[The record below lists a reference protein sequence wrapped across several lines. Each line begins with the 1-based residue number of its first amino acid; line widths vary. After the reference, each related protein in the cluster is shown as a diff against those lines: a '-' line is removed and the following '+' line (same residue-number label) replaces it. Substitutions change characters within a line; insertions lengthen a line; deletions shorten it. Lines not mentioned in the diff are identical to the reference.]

1 MLTCYVYLD
10 DYGNRVVCSLDKLLE
25 LVKCRCAEPWCD
37 SLYDVRYRRCG
48 CVIIIFGTCENG
60 HTFEWVSSDLIFN
73 QSQQKLYK
81 DNLRFASS
89 IVLSGNNLVK
99 IQLFCQFF
107 GIQTISKST
116 FHAYQQNIIC
126 PAIHRFYIMKQVN
139 SLNAINTDLHM
150 CMYMWCTGGYFRGM
164 SWKEVGSCKGWTL

>member
-25 LVKCRCAEPWCD
+25 LAKYRCIEPRCD

-48 CVIIIFGTCENG
+48 CVIIILGTCENG

-73 QSQQKLYK
+73 QSQQILYK

-89 IVLSGNNLVK
+89 VVLSGNNLAK
-99 IQLFCQFF
+99 IQLFCQFS

-116 FHAYQQNIIC
+116 FHAYCSVI
-126 PAIHRFYIMKQVN
+126 YIN
-139 SLNAINTDLHM
+139 SHHVIVMQDLSYCTPEVVISFVIINT
-150 CMYMWCTGGYFRGM
+150 
-164 SWKEVGSCKGWTL
+164 